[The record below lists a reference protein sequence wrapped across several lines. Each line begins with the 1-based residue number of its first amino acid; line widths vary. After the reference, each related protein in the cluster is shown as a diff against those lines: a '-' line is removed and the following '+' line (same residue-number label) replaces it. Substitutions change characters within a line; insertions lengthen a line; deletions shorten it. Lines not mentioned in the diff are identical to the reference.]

1 MTRPSCTRSSQRRA
15 AQRQGDAPEG
25 FKQIND
31 RHGHQAGDLFLAAL
45 AERPARGLRRG
56 DPVACYGG
64 DAFVVVRQA
73 SPGCTPDM
81 VRQRLGKRTAGRYQ
95 AGALTIDVAGASVGV
110 VEAPAGADAAE
121 AVLREADAAMYV
133 IKRTRQA
140 WALTAPP

>member
-1 MTRPSCTRSSQRRA
+1 
-15 AQRQGDAPEG
+15 
-25 FKQIND
+25 
-31 RHGHQAGDLFLAAL
+31 
-45 AERPARGLRRG
+45 
-56 DPVACYGG
+56 
-64 DAFVVVRQA
+64 
-73 SPGCTPDM
+73 M